1 MALNWFKKLKSG
13 LSKSASKVESAIASI
28 TGNKTIDEE

>member
-13 LSKSASKVESAIASI
+13 LSKSASKVDNAKE
-28 TGNKTIDEE
+28 KTNC